1 MKLVVQ
7 PYTVKWQEQFSSIA
21 YDLKALLADE
31 DVQIDHIG
39 STSVDGLSAKPII
52 DIQLGVK
59 DEVALDKISNILQA
73 PNIVYYEKYNEFM
86 PQRRFFVL
94 FNCSIDDLGAPS
106 VVKLKEDVP
115 DILQNHDLR
124 IAHIHVFIKGSE
136 DWVRHIAFRDY
147 LRVHPEV
154 KNAYQSLKELLAKKE
169 WKDGNDYNAAK
180 DTFLKKEE
188 QKAIEWYKINR

>member
-39 STSVDGLSAKPII
+39 STSVNGLSAKPII

-59 DEVALDKISNILQA
+59 DEAALDKISNILQA

-124 IAHIHVFIKGSE
+124 IVHIHVFIKGSE